1 MSTLSSSPKQQP
13 PWQVIVLV
21 STHLDPKTLAIASCV
36 CKSWSI
42 SLSLDQLWQP
52 LCCSHYPSLSTLH
65 NNNDNNNS
73 YDSVVSYRRLYALGQ
88 RASNRRLKQPSKPC
102 VSISN
107 IIFAVN
113 IYKNSVCVVSLVK
126 NGSQLSFDKKG
137 VFRFDIDVEQW
148 LRSSG
153 SAADNKNGDL
163 GTFDALGAVKVTWDV
178 ILEGY
183 KGVFNVMN
191 CKGKGR
197 FVLGLEG
204 WFSEE
209 LPPPGCC
216 SSDTVSGLVADLR
229 LGLKVEDGRAMVEK
243 ISAGILSI
251 VSWRYLF
258 VDDALSQDCGI
269 TINETGT
276 TDLNTGTKNLAD
288 EMAGWQRHLQC
299 ILRQAGK
306 RYQQNQPV
314 PFNSL
319 FHPKA
324 TPVLGEVPYLP
335 RLQNKLSPCNSRP
348 LYQYLQHLGLSSSRT
363 LLADDATPISS
374 PLTPLLTSSTGSTEA
389 EKAISKPS
397 KVQAVLKG
405 IKQSV
410 GMGLGV
416 KDVRVFNKV
425 MLGKWLWRFGIG
437 GEWFVELWK
446 EGRRLARHV
455 SLSYVKSCAA
465 ITAIHAIKRKEMVPL
480 SKQQLLNWQLI
491 HYPDYDL
498 ELTLGKKACFPSH
511 PQNVFRFAMDHVLI
525 DETRGGVNDKLEVW
539 RQTLESK
546 GFRVSRSK
554 TEYVECKFNDV
565 RRENEVVV
573 KLEAQEVCKRD
584 KFKYLGSVIQS
595 DGEIDEDVSHR
606 IGAGWMKWKLASGVL
621 CDKKVPPKLKG
632 KFYRVVV
639 RPALLYGAECWPVK
653 NSHIQKNEGGR
664 NADVALDVWTD

>member
-107 IIFAVN
+107 IIFALN

-148 LRSSG
+148 LRNSG

-216 SSDTVSGLVADLR
+216 SSDTVSGLMADLR

-258 VDDALSQDCGI
+258 VDDAL
-269 TINETGT
+269 
-276 TDLNTGTKNLAD
+276 
-288 EMAGWQRHLQC
+288 R
-299 ILRQAGK
+299 
-306 RYQQNQPV
+306 
-314 PFNSL
+314 
-319 FHPKA
+319 
-324 TPVLGEVPYLP
+324 
-335 RLQNKLSPCNSRP
+335 
-348 LYQYLQHLGLSSSRT
+348 YLQHFL
-363 LLADDATPISS
+363 
-374 PLTPLLTSSTGSTEA
+374 
-389 EKAISKPS
+389 
-397 KVQAVLKG
+397 V
-405 IKQSV
+405 
-410 GMGLGV
+410 
-416 KDVRVFNKV
+416 
-425 MLGKWLWRFGIG
+425 
-437 GEWFVELWK
+437 
-446 EGRRLARHV
+446 
-455 SLSYVKSCAA
+455 
-465 ITAIHAIKRKEMVPL
+465 
-480 SKQQLLNWQLI
+480 
-491 HYPDYDL
+491 
-498 ELTLGKKACFPSH
+498 
-511 PQNVFRFAMDHVLI
+511 
-525 DETRGGVNDKLEVW
+525 
-539 RQTLESK
+539 
-546 GFRVSRSK
+546 
-554 TEYVECKFNDV
+554 
-565 RRENEVVV
+565 
-573 KLEAQEVCKRD
+573 
-584 KFKYLGSVIQS
+584 
-595 DGEIDEDVSHR
+595 
-606 IGAGWMKWKLASGVL
+606 
-621 CDKKVPPKLKG
+621 
-632 KFYRVVV
+632 
-639 RPALLYGAECWPVK
+639 
-653 NSHIQKNEGGR
+653 
-664 NADVALDVWTD
+664 